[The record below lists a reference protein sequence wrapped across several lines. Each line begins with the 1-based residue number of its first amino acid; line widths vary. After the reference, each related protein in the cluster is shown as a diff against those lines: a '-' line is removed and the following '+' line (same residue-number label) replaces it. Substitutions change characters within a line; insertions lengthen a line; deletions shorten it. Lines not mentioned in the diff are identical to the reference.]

1 MHGQQN
7 IKFNNWSTMIEL
19 MNFHT
24 NAHVKSMR
32 FTILFQMT
40 VHGMPLEN
48 IDICVLIMVVCI

>member
-1 MHGQQN
+1 
-7 IKFNNWSTMIEL
+7 MIEL